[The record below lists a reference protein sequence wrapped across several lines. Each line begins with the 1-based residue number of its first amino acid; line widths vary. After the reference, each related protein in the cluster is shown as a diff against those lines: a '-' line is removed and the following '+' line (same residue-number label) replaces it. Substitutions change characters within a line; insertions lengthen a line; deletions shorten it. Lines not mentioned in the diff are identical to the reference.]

1 MGNALFVV
9 WRESVEAIL
18 VVGILYAWIRR
29 GSVSGVGLRHLF
41 LGSGAGVLLAATLGA
56 LMLGLQSQLAGQ
68 ALDAFQIGV
77 LFVAAALI
85 AQMVAWMNAHGRHIR
100 RDLEISMMRAAE
112 RSGGWSCALLAAL
125 AVGREGAETVLFLYG
140 IAAERQGG
148 ELLDM
153 VLGSLLGFLLA
164 LATRALLVRGS
175 RWVPARLFF
184 GVSSALL
191 LLLAGA
197 LVVTG
202 VERLVG
208 LDWVPTLG
216 DPLFDI
222 SALLDDTSTPGG
234 AVSALTGYRARPS
247 GLVVLAFLVYWAL
260 AFWWLRHAA
269 KGAGK

>member
-29 GSVSGVGLRHLF
+29 GSAPGVGLSHLF
-41 LGSGAGVLLAATLGA
+41 LGTAAGVLLAAGLGA
-56 LMLGLQSQLAGQ
+56 LMLGLQSRLAGQ

-77 LFVAAALI
+77 LFAAAALI
-85 AQMVAWMNAHGRHIR
+85 AQMVAWMNAHGRR
-100 RDLEISMMRAAE
+100 MRQELERSMTRAAE
-112 RSGGWSCALLAAL
+112 RAGGWSCALLAAL

-140 IAAERQGG
+140 IAAERRGG
-148 ELLDM
+148 ELFGM
-153 VLGSLLGFLLA
+153 VLGSLAGFVLA
-164 LATRALLVRGS
+164 LATGALLVRGS
-175 RWVPARLFF
+175 RWIPARLFF

-202 VERLVG
+202 VERLVA
-208 LDWVPTLG
+208 LDWVPPLG

-222 SALLDDTSTPGG
+222 SAVLDEAGTPGG
-234 AVSALTGYRARPS
+234 VLSALTGYRARPA
-247 GLVVLAFLVYWAL
+247 GLVVLAFLAYWAL

>member
-29 GSVSGVGLRHLF
+29 SSASGVGLRHLF
-41 LGSGAGVLLAATLGA
+41 WGTGAGVLLAAGLGA

-77 LFVAAALI
+77 LFAAAALI
-85 AQMVAWMNAHGRHIR
+85 AQMVAWMNVHGRHIR
-100 RDLEISMMRAAE
+100 RELETSMTRAAE
-112 RSGGWSCALLAAL
+112 RAGGWSCALLAAL

-140 IAAERQGG
+140 IAAERRGG

-153 VLGSLLGFLLA
+153 VIGSLLGFLLA
-164 LATRALLVRGS
+164 LATGALLVRGS
-175 RWVPARLFF
+175 RWVSARLFF
-184 GVSSALL
+184 GISSALL

-202 VERLVG
+202 VERLVA
-208 LDWVPTLG
+208 LDWLPPLG
-216 DPLFDI
+216 EPLFDI
-222 SALLDDTSTPGG
+222 SMVVDDASTAGG
-234 AVSALTGYRARPS
+234 LASAFTGYRARPAGS
-247 GLVVLAFLVYWAL
+247 VVLAFVIYWGL
-260 AFWWLRHAA
+260 AWWWLRHAA
-269 KGAGK
+269 KGAGR

>member
-1 MGNALFVV
+1 MGTSLFVV

-18 VVGILYAWIRR
+18 VVGILYAWICR
-29 GSVSGVGLRHLF
+29 SPASGVGLRHLIW
-41 LGSGAGVLLAATLGA
+41 GTGAGVLLAAGLGA

-68 ALDAFQIGV
+68 ALDAFHIVV
-77 LFVAAALI
+77 LFAAASLI
-85 AQMVAWMNAHGRHIR
+85 AQMVAWMNAHGRYMR
-100 RDLEISMMRAAE
+100 REIEISMTRAAE
-112 RSGGWSCALLAAL
+112 RAGGWSCALLAAL

-140 IAAERQGG
+140 IAAERRGG

-164 LATRALLVRGS
+164 LATGALLVHGS

-197 LVVTG
+197 LVATG
-202 VERLVG
+202 VERMVA
-208 LDWVPTLG
+208 LDWVPPLG

-222 SALLDDTSTPGG
+222 SAVLDDTSTPGG
-234 AVSALTGYRARPS
+234 LVSAFTGYRARPS
-247 GLVVLAFLVYWAL
+247 GLVVLVFFIYWAL
-260 AFWWLRHAA
+260 AFWWLRRAA
-269 KGAGK
+269 RGAGK